1 MRSLFGPGFQK
12 VMGGS
17 MVVAGTAIGAGMLG
31 LPMIS
36 AGMWFNWSLV
46 VIFVSW
52 FCMLRASQAI
62 LEVNL
67 CFEPGDSLHTMVN
80 RTLGPAWS
88 LINGLAVAFVLY
100 TLVYAY
106 VSGGG
111 SVVQQAMQSSWGY
124 TPPRV
129 LTSLI
134 FSLLLTACVWW
145 SSQVV
150 DRLSVV
156 LMGGM
161 IITFFLSVGGMIG
174 NADMGHIWGEQADSG
189 EFIFLFGAVST
200 YLTSFCFHASVPSL
214 IKYLGKEPRI
224 INACLRNGTF
234 IALLCYLVWIIA
246 ADGILDREAFRA
258 VIAAGG
264 NVGDLVQASGSSL
277 GYIIQKMLEFFALF
291 AIATS
296 FLGAGL
302 GLFDYMADLCNFDNS
317 RRGRTLTMLVTF
329 LPPMLGGLIWP
340 DGFLAAIGWAGLAA
354 AIWSV
359 IVPAMLL
366 HVSRRKGGEALYRM
380 PGASWAIPLL
390 LVYGIGAAV
399 CHTLT
404 VLNYLPA
411 FK

>member
-1 MRSLFGPGFQK
+1 MRYLFGPDFQK

-36 AGMWFNWSLV
+36 AGMWFNWSLLAL
-46 VIFVSW
+46 FVSW

-67 CFEPGDSLHTMVN
+67 NFEPGDSLHTMVN
-80 RTLGPAWS
+80 RTLGPIWS

-124 TPPRV
+124 APPRV
-129 LTSLI
+129 LTSLF

-145 SSQVV
+145 SSQMV
-150 DRLSVV
+150 DRLSVI

-174 NADMGHIWGEQADSG
+174 NADWGHIWGGQADSG

-214 IKYLGKEPRI
+214 IKYLGKDART
-224 INACLRNGTF
+224 INSCLRIGTV
-234 IALLCYLVWIIA
+234 IALLCYVVWIAA
-246 ADGILDREAFRA
+246 ADGIIPRDDFKH
-258 VIAAGG
+258 IT
-264 NVGDLVQASGSSL
+264 NVGDLVAASGTSL
-277 GYIIQKMLEFFALF
+277 GGIILKMLEAFALF

-302 GLFDYMADLCNFDNS
+302 GLFDYMADLCGFDNS
-317 RRGRTLTMLVTF
+317 RLGRTKTMLITF
-329 LPPMLGGLIWP
+329 VPPMIGGIIWP
-340 DGFLAAIGWAGLAA
+340 DGFLPAIGWAGLAA
-354 AIWSV
+354 SIWSV
-359 IVPAMLL
+359 IVPALL
-366 HVSRRKGGEALYRM
+366 LRASRRKYQASLYRV
-380 PGASWAIPLL
+380 PGGSTTVPLL
-390 LVYGIGAAV
+390 LVYGIIVAV
-399 CHTLT
+399 CHTLY
-404 VLNYLPA
+404 VFNLLPV